1 MTIQEFATLTGL
13 TVHTLRYYEQIG
25 LLDQIQRTASGHRI
39 YQKQDLQWVD
49 FIKKLKA
56 TGMPLRE
63 IQHYAQLRKLG
74 NTTLEARHQLLER
87 HADALQQQLAEQ
99 QAGRAGR
106 RGQSALIVLIAQ
118 IGGQAEPR
126 QIVIPAALI

>member
-13 TVHTLRYYEQIG
+13 SVHTLRYYEQIG
-25 LLDQIQRTASGHRI
+25 LLDQIQRAPSGHRI
-39 YQKQDLQWVD
+39 YQQQDLLWVA

-99 QAGRAGR
+99 QAH
-106 RGQSALIVLIAQ
+106 L
-118 IGGQAEPR
+118 
-126 QIVIPAALI
+126 AALQEKIAFYQQELAKQRLI

>member
-25 LLDQIQRTASGHRI
+25 LLDQIQRAASGHRI
-39 YQKQDLQWVD
+39 YQQQDLLWVA

-63 IQHYAQLRKLG
+63 IQQYAQWRKQG
-74 NTTLEARHQLLER
+74 NTTLEARQQLLER

-99 QAGRAGR
+99 QAH
-106 RGQSALIVLIAQ
+106 L
-118 IGGQAEPR
+118 
-126 QIVIPAALI
+126 AALQEKIAYYQQELAKQRLI

>member
-25 LLDQIQRTASGHRI
+25 LLDQIQRAPSGHLI
-39 YQKQDLQWVD
+39 YQQQDLLWVA

-63 IQHYAQLRKLG
+63 IQLYADLRKQG
-74 NTTLEARHQLLER
+74 ITPTRVAPSCSPTSWSSSIRTGKANF
-87 HADALQQQLAEQ
+87 
-99 QAGRAGR
+99 
-106 RGQSALIVLIAQ
+106 
-118 IGGQAEPR
+118 
-126 QIVIPAALI
+126 